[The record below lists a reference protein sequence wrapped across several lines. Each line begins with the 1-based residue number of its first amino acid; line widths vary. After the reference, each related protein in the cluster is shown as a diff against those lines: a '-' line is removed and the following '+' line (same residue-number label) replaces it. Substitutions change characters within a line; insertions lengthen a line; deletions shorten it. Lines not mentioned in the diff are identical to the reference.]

1 MTKDRDN
8 RNEIL
13 ADDLDDRG
21 PSHVAMRRRI
31 VREVVR
37 VEEEAAEEAAA
48 EEALEEVIKKRP
60 TYTPAPQ
67 FAIEEPFV
75 EEIEESIEEDESEED
90 ESEEDEDDVNESES
104 AEDKPKTAKRLID
117 HIITGSLLTEGTVS
131 YYRYFIAI
139 AVMCFLSI
147 VLTFL
152 SLNASNE
159 YRRKERTLTTLHER
173 SVVKDEQ
180 RYELSSKSAVTN
192 RLKEHNIE
200 LIDLAKSSR
209 LIEK

>member
-48 EEALEEVIKKRP
+48 EEALEQIIKKRP

-67 FAIEEPFV
+67 FAVEEPFV
-75 EEIEESIEEDESEED
+75 EEIEDSAEED

-104 AEDKPKTAKRLID
+104 AEDKPKSAKRLID
-117 HIITGSLLTEGTVS
+117 HIITGSLLTEGTVP

>member
-48 EEALEEVIKKRP
+48 EEALEEIIKKRP

-67 FAIEEPFV
+67 FALEEPFV
-75 EEIEESIEEDESEED
+75 EEIEESVEEDESQK
-90 ESEEDEDDVNESES
+90 DEDDVNESES

-117 HIITGSLLTEGTVS
+117 HIITGSLLTEGTVP

>member
-48 EEALEEVIKKRP
+48 EEALEQIIKKRP
-60 TYTPAPQ
+60 THTPAPQ
-67 FAIEEPFV
+67 FALEEPFV
-75 EEIEESIEEDESEED
+75 EEIEESVEEDESQK
-90 ESEEDEDDVNESES
+90 DEDDVNESES

-117 HIITGSLLTEGTVS
+117 HIITGSLLTEGTVP

>member
-48 EEALEEVIKKRP
+48 EEALDEIIKKRP

-67 FAIEEPFV
+67 FAREEPFV
-75 EEIEESIEEDESEED
+75 EEMEESAEED

-117 HIITGSLLTEGTVS
+117 HIITGSLLTEGTVP

>member
-48 EEALEEVIKKRP
+48 EEALDEIIKKRP

-67 FAIEEPFV
+67 FSEEEPFV
-75 EEIEESIEEDESEED
+75 EEIEESVEEDESEEG
-90 ESEEDEDDVNESES
+90 EDDVNESES

-117 HIITGSLLTEGTVS
+117 HIITGSLLTEGTVP